1 MQDTLVLKAKQI
13 VKDSFWI
20 LESNEQKIGTMRH
33 ANNTWQVLLEKDKQ
47 EFSSYNNVIDF
58 LGEDPLK
65 PNTKSSAEQPVQGE
79 FDVQGYP
86 TPVQPYNV
94 EQYKSLPT
102 YTKTPKSTVKYSA
115 GYYGIEFPKGWVPSF
130 NPKLNTLLEGAVSY
144 VGPFYSEME
153 MNININNKKRE
164 RKHTHG
170 TVRQY

>member
-1 MQDTLVLKAKQI
+1 MQDIQVLKAKQI
-13 VKDSFWI
+13 IKDSFWI

-33 ANNTWQVLLEKDKQ
+33 SNNTWQVLLEKDRQ
-47 EFSSYNNVIDF
+47 QFDSYSNVIEF
-58 LGEDPLK
+58 LGEDPFTNDK
-65 PNTKSSAEQPVQGE
+65 KSSAEQPIQGD
-79 FDVQGYP
+79 FDVEGYP

-94 EQYKSLPT
+94 EKYKSLPT
-102 YTKTPKSTVKYSA
+102 YTKTPKSNVKYSA

-144 VGPFYSEME
+144 VGPFHSEME

-170 TVRQY
+170 TV

>member
-1 MQDTLVLKAKQI
+1 MQGIHVLKAKQI
-13 VKDSFWI
+13 IKDSFWI

-33 ANNTWQVLLEKDKQ
+33 ANSIWQLLLDKDRKD
-47 EFSSYNNVIDF
+47 FTSYENVVEF
-58 LGEDPLK
+58 LGEDPFKVEEKRSLD
-65 PNTKSSAEQPVQGE
+65 QPVQGN
-79 FDVQGYP
+79 FDVEGYP

-102 YTKTPKSTVKYSA
+102 YTKTIKSGVKYSA
-115 GYYGIEFPKGWVPSF
+115 GYYGIEFAKGWVPSF

-144 VGPFYSEME
+144 IGPFYSEME

-170 TVRQY
+170 TV